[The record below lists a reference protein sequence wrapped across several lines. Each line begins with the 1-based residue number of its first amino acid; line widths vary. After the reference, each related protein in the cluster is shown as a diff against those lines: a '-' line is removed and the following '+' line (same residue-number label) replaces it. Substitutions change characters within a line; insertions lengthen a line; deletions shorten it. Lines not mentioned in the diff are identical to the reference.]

1 VQQAKSSFNAHRSV
15 PVHLHM
21 SIRPK
26 QSNRWRRFTS
36 RTWMH

>member
-1 VQQAKSSFNAHRSV
+1 VEQAKSSFNAHRSV

-26 QSNRWRRFTS
+26 QNKRWRRFTS
-36 RTWMH
+36 RTLMN